1 MPDNVLIFICSFSL
15 NLVKTFWSQYN
26 VIILIHKKLK
36 VSDTKGLTQNHSA
49 SE

>member
-1 MPDNVLIFICSFSL
+1 MPDNVWTFICSFL
-15 NLVKTFWSQYN
+15 FNLVKTLWSQYN

-36 VSDTKGLTQNHSA
+36 FRDIKGLTQNHSA